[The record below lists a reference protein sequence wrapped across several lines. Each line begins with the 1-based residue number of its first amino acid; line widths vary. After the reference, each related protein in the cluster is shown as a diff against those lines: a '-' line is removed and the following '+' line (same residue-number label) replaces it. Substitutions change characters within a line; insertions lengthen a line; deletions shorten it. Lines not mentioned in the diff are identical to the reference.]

1 MVWLGLSVLKISK
14 IVIYE
19 NPEIQRKNK
28 IILYGNRLIVYIN
41 TEDIHVE
48 IVEDVETISD
58 TSNYKLE
65 RPYLKE
71 RYLE

>member
-58 TSNYKLE
+58 TSNYELE
-65 RPYLKE
+65 RSYLKE

>member
-14 IVIYE
+14 IELYE

-28 IILYGNRLIVYIN
+28 IILYGNRLLVYIN

-48 IVEDVETISD
+48 IAEDVETISG
-58 TSNYKLE
+58 TSNYELE

>member
-28 IILYGNRLIVYIN
+28 IILYGNRLIVYKN

-58 TSNYKLE
+58 TSNYELE

>member
-14 IVIYE
+14 IVLYE

-28 IILYGNRLIVYIN
+28 IILYGNRLLVYIN

-48 IVEDVETISD
+48 IAEDVETISG
-58 TSNYKLE
+58 TSNYELE

>member
-41 TEDIHVE
+41 TEDIHEE

-58 TSNYKLE
+58 TSNYELE